1 VALSSVEAEYMAA
14 SQAAKEAL
22 WLRALLRELGMRAS
36 SPTTLCSDS
45 QGSIA
50 LSRNPEHHARSKH
63 IDIRHHFIREQV
75 AVGSIN
81 LVYVPTEDMAAD
93 VLTKPLGRNTHLRM
107 VRLLG
112 LTSASSAVG
121 VLE

>member
-1 VALSSVEAEYMAA
+1 
-14 SQAAKEAL
+14 
-22 WLRALLRELGMRAS
+22 
-36 SPTTLCSDS
+36 
-45 QGSIA
+45 
-50 LSRNPEHHARSKH
+50 
-63 IDIRHHFIREQV
+63 
-75 AVGSIN
+75 
-81 LVYVPTEDMAAD
+81 MAAD